1 MEPQLPEWIRLRSKL
16 QGGGQPLDT
25 LRQILTSHRK
35 VALVPMVRLPV
46 LARRLVFA
54 GLLFASSHASW
65 NVTPAAAAGTTTTV
79 NSGFVIENAFP
90 GVHFNTP
97 TAIAFLP
104 DGRLL
109 VAEKRGVVW
118 VVDGGA
124 LRPKPF
130 WSAERE
136 VLANGDRGLVGL
148 AVDPHYSVNHRVYF
162 CYAVDPDSNG
172 VDDNP
177 TCFSRLTRYTAGV
190 ADSNVADPSSRA
202 VLIGATWRTG
212 IPSGSL
218 SHGVG
223 ALAFGSDGSLLVSHG
238 DGGHFEFADVGGHD
252 PSCFEPGKSDTLE
265 DIGALRSQF
274 LGSLAG
280 KLLRINPETGR
291 GYASNPYATSDLDAP
306 QSKVWAYGFRNPF
319 RFCIRPGTGS
329 ADTTAGNPGIAY
341 VGDVGARTWEEL
353 DVVSTPGMNF
363 GWPLREGDDPY
374 ALLADVIPGQHGGW
388 NSNNASLPAAP
399 TDPRFVWNHT
409 DSTRSRPFGI
419 RGNCTSGGV
428 FYTGTRYPPAY
439 RGRLFFGDFGGGWL
453 RVATLDDTQ
462 RILSM
467 QSFATGLQGPVD
479 WAIDPVSSEILYVS
493 IYTGEVRRIRYT
505 GGIVSSALVARA
517 SATPTSHAAPATIL
531 FSSLGSYDTGGSGI
545 EYTWNFGD
553 GTTGSTAVQ
562 PAHIYPTPG
571 EYTAILT
578 VTREDGALARDTVNI
593 VVLRDNRV
601 AATPDLNA
609 FTSEDRP
616 LGSPWLGN
624 LNGLSIQS
632 HALVQTGSSNYCLWN
647 DPFGANQEAHVRLDS
662 ISTSAPEHDL
672 LLKVQGSSWTSG
684 AIQVVFDA
692 TGSLIVVNTYTPGTG
707 WTHIAGPWRNIRFNS
722 GDVFSARALSNG
734 LVEVYRNSGKLGD
747 CLVDNWQFSRQ
758 GGRIGLM
765 LKGAS
770 GSRLAAFGGGHLS
783 VHDNIPPVASILA
796 PAAASFYT
804 EGRPV
809 FLRGA
814 GHDADDGDANLRYH
828 WSISVQHNNHFHPDV
843 MTSEAAVDSFIAEN
857 HDDGTGISL
866 LVRLIVTDPRN
877 ASDTVQVVIHPGLNL
892 APTGLTLFPKR
903 PTGSGPTT
911 IAFTLANDGSMPA
924 PRSRWR
930 LRLDGAVVAEGD
942 TLVGKRDSVR
952 IERTLPP
959 VSEAP
964 HVVRVEA
971 DVLGETFETDE
982 TDNMLERDWLPLPFP
997 VTPVLDTFE
1006 RGVDST
1012 VALTEPW
1019 CCGLTGLAVS
1029 QLALTQTVPAA
1040 YAVWNGTTYGPEQE
1054 AYFRFDS
1061 VTAIATEHS
1070 LLLKVQRTNWNT
1082 GAVQVAYS
1090 GTGHFV
1096 ALYTYAPNAGWVRR
1110 AGPFHNV
1117 DFEAGDQLGARVSST
1132 KLTAYRNGVAI
1143 GSGSIANWEF
1153 AGLGGH
1159 IGLLL
1164 RGAGES
1170 RLVDFGGGDVVDT
1183 ATSPPHAMIT
1193 FPSAGDIIAAG
1204 DTLVLRGSGS
1214 DAEDAPA
1221 SLRYR
1226 WRVGFPGSA
1235 LTRLGATAVCP
1246 VPADAIGRVP
1256 VRLIVT
1262 DSGGRADTASASV
1275 LVGAGVLDRFNR
1287 ANGPP
1292 GPAWLGSQDV
1302 FAVRNQ
1308 GLGFMGTAGYL
1319 IWNSPPFAPNQEAW
1333 MDFDSLSATA
1343 PEHDLLLKVQGP
1355 TWTAGAVQVSWSA
1368 PLRQVVLNTYSP
1380 GAGWTRRGGPW
1391 RNIEFV
1397 PGDRFGA
1404 RAWADGR
1411 VVVLRNGRPVAEG
1424 SLCAWAPYANGGRI
1438 GIIFSGAT
1446 ATRVARFGGGA
1457 FADSISPIILVP
1469 ADSPSPMS
1477 AGTDPDRFGLPD
1489 ALQLSQAYP
1498 NPVRHAASFALELPR
1513 PARVGIVVYDIGGRS
1528 VWSQAPRDFPPGRG
1542 TVRWPGTDSRGGTPP
1557 LGVYLAKLTVDRA
1570 SFTRRVVIIR

>member
-1 MEPQLPEWIRLRSKL
+1 MILGANAALTRDRQLFTP
-16 QGGGQPLDT
+16 P
-25 LRQILTSHRK
+25 RK
-35 VALVPMVRLPV
+35 VAPVPMVRLTD

-54 GLLFASSHASW
+54 GLLFVSSHASSA
-65 NVTPAAAAGTTTTV
+65 VPPADAAGTSTTV
-79 NSGFVIENAFP
+79 NSGFAIENAFP
-90 GVHFNTP
+90 GVRFNTP

-148 AVDPHYSVNHRVYF
+148 AVDPNYSLNHRVYL

-172 VDDNP
+172 VDDNGP
-177 TCFSRLTRYTAGV
+177 TFSRLTRYTASA
-190 ADSNVADPSSRA
+190 ADSNIADPDSRT
-202 VLIGATWRTG
+202 VLIGATWSTG

-218 SHGVG
+218 SHAVG
-223 ALAFGSDGSLLVSHG
+223 TLAFGSDGSLLVSHG
-238 DGGHFEFADVGGHD
+238 DGAHFEYADIGGHD
-252 PSCFEPGKSDTLE
+252 PQGFEPGRSDTLE

-274 LGSLAG
+274 LGSLSG

-319 RFCIRPGTGS
+319 RFCMRPGTGS
-329 ADTTAGNPGIAY
+329 ADTTAGNPGIAF
-341 VGDVGARTWEEL
+341 VGDVGATTWEEIN
-353 DVVSTPGMNF
+353 VVSSPGMNF
-363 GWPLREGDDPY
+363 GWPLREGDAPY
-374 ALLADVIPGQHGGW
+374 ALLADAIPGQHGGW
-388 NSNNASLPAAP
+388 NSSSAGIPASPS
-399 TDPRFVWNHT
+399 DPRFVWNHT
-409 DSTRSRPFGI
+409 DSTRSRPSGI

-428 FYTGTRYPPAY
+428 FYSGTRYPPAY

-462 RILSM
+462 RIRSM

-479 WAIDPVSSEILYVS
+479 WAMDPVSDEILYVS

-505 GGIVSSALVARA
+505 GGITSSALVARA
-517 SATPTSHAAPATIL
+517 SATPTSRAAPATIL
-531 FSSLGSYDTGGSGI
+531 FSSLGSYDTGGSAI

-553 GTTGSTAVQ
+553 GKAGSTVPH

-601 AATPDLNA
+601 AGTPDLNA

-616 LGSPWLGN
+616 LSTPWLGN
-624 LNGLSIQS
+624 LNGLAIEA
-632 HALVQTGSSNYCLWN
+632 HALVQTGSSNYCVWN
-647 DPFGANQEAHVRLDS
+647 ETFGPNQEAHVRLDS
-662 ISTSAPEHDL
+662 ISAAAPEHDL
-672 LLKVQGSSWTSG
+672 LLKVQGTSWNSG
-684 AIQVVFDA
+684 AIQVVYDA
-692 TGSLIVVNTYTPGTG
+692 SGSVIVVSTYTPGTG
-707 WTHIAGPWRNIRFNS
+707 WTRIAGPWRNIHFNP
-722 GDVFSARALSNG
+722 GDVFSAPALSNG
-734 LVEVYRNSGKLGD
+734 VVEVYRNADKLGD
-747 CLVDNWQFSRQ
+747 CLVDTWKFSRQ

-765 LKGAS
+765 LKGATR
-770 GSRLAAFGGGHLS
+770 SRLAAFGGGNLS
-783 VHDNIPPVASILA
+783 VRDNVPPVATILSPA
-796 PAAASFYT
+796 PGSFYT
-804 EGRPV
+804 EGHTV
-809 FLRGA
+809 NLRGA

-828 WSISVQHNNHFHPDV
+828 WSILIHHNNHMHPDV
-843 MTSEAAVDSFIAEN
+843 MTSDAAVDSFMAEN

-866 LVRLIVTDPRN
+866 LVRLVVTDPRSV
-877 ASDTVQVVIHPGLNL
+877 SDTAEVVIHPGLNL
-892 APTGLTLFPKR
+892 APTGLTLFPRR
-903 PTGSGPTT
+903 PTGLGATT

-942 TLVGKRDSVR
+942 TLVGERDSVR

-971 DVLGETFETDE
+971 DVLDETFETDE
-982 TDNMLERDWLPLPFP
+982 ADNILERDWVPLPFP
-997 VTPVLDTFE
+997 VTPVLDAFE
-1006 RGVDST
+1006 RGADST
-1012 VALTEPW
+1012 LALAEPW
-1019 CCGLTGLAVS
+1019 CGGLTGLAVRG
-1029 QLALTQTVPAA
+1029 LALTQTLPAT
-1040 YAVWNGTTYGPEQE
+1040 YAIWNGANYGTDQE

-1061 VTAIATEHS
+1061 VTASATEHS

-1090 GTGHFV
+1090 GTGRFV
-1096 ALYTYAPNAGWVRR
+1096 ALYTYAPTAGWVRR
-1110 AGPFHNV
+1110 AGPFHNIH
-1117 DFEAGDQLGARVSST
+1117 FEPGDQLGARVSAT
-1132 KLTAYRNGVAI
+1132 RVTAYRNGVAI
-1143 GSGSIANWEF
+1143 GSGNIANWEF
-1153 AGLGGH
+1153 APLGGH

-1164 RGAGES
+1164 RGADAS
-1170 RLVDFGGGDVVDT
+1170 RLIDFGGGDVVDT
-1183 ATSPPHAMIT
+1183 ATSPPHATIE
-1193 FPSAGDIIAAG
+1193 FPVAGDIIAAG
-1204 DTLVLRGSGS
+1204 DTIVLRGSGS

-1226 WRVGFPGSA
+1226 WRVGFPGA
-1235 LTRLGATAVCP
+1235 NVTRLGATAVCP

-1262 DSGGRADTASASV
+1262 DTGGRTDTTTVSV
-1275 LVGAGVLDRFNR
+1275 FVGAGVLDRFDR

-1292 GPAWLGSQDV
+1292 GAGWLGSQDA

-1308 GLGFMGTAGYL
+1308 GLGFKGTAGYL
-1319 IWNSPPFAPNQEAW
+1319 MWNSLPFSPDQEAW
-1333 MDFDSLSATA
+1333 MDFDSLSSTA

-1368 PLRQVVLNTYSP
+1368 PLRQVILNTYTP
-1380 GAGWTRRGGPW
+1380 GSGWTRRGGPW
-1391 RNIEFV
+1391 HDIDFA

-1411 VVVLRNGRPVAEG
+1411 VVVLRNGRPIAEG
-1424 SLCAWAPYANGGRI
+1424 SLCAWAPYPTGGRI
-1438 GIIFSGAT
+1438 GVIFNGAT

-1457 FADSISPIILVP
+1457 FVDSIAPIVLFP
-1469 ADSPSPMS
+1469 AGAP
-1477 AGTDPDRFGLPD
+1477 AWLNGGIDPDRNNLPG
-1489 ALQLSQAYP
+1489 ALRLSQAYP
-1498 NPVRHAASFALELPR
+1498 NPVRRDASFAIELPR
-1513 PARVGIVVYDIGGRS
+1513 TARVGIVVYDISGRS
-1528 VWSQAPRDFPPGRG
+1528 VWSQAPRELPAGRG
-1542 TVRWPGTDSRGGTPP
+1542 TVRWPGIDSRGGTAP
-1557 LGVYLAKLTVDRA
+1557 LGVYLARLTVDRA